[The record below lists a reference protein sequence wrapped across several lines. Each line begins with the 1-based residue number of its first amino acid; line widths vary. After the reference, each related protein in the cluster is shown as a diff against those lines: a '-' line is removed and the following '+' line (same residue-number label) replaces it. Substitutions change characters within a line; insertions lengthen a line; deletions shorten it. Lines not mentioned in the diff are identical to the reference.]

1 MRPRRWDDDRR
12 RLGVATAQGFA
23 APVRRLLEA
32 MHQPDW
38 VAEEPEL
45 HVLPHLL
52 AMLSR
57 PDSPLRLLRTR
68 TDVDGSFAVD
78 LEWTGPAPSPREQ
91 RAAIFALVGT
101 IAEPATAV
109 HEQAP
114 EDGATFQVVTGL
126 LEGDGPFTS
135 HGHTLL
141 LRVLSDARG
150 TPHAQA

>member
-1 MRPRRWDDDRR
+1 
-12 RLGVATAQGFA
+12 
-23 APVRRLLEA
+23 VRRLLEA
-32 MHQPDW
+32 MHEPDW

-52 AMLSR
+52 AMVSR
-57 PDSPLRLLRTR
+57 PDSPLRLLGTR

-78 LEWTGPAPSPREQ
+78 LEWTGPAPSRRQQ
-91 RAAIFALVGT
+91 RAAIFALIGT

-109 HEQAP
+109 HEHAR

-135 HGHTLL
+135 HGHTVF
-141 LRVLSDARG
+141 LRVVSPAGGAPG
-150 TPHAQA
+150 TQDTGEPGRP

>member
-1 MRPRRWDDDRR
+1 VRPRRWDDDPSGR
-12 RLGVATAQGFA
+12 GVATARGFA

-32 MHQPDW
+32 MDQPDW

-57 PDSPLRLLRTR
+57 PDSPLRLLGTR
-68 TDVDGSFAVD
+68 TDVDGTFVVD
-78 LEWTGPAPSPREQ
+78 LEWTGPAPSRREQ
-91 RAAIFALVGT
+91 RRAIFALVGT
-101 IAEPATAV
+101 IAEAATTV
-109 HEQAP
+109 HEQAR

-141 LRVLSDARG
+141 LRVLSPARG
-150 TPHAQA
+150 THPT